1 MSDLERRTVSLPQEQ
16 AGYIDGLVSTGN
28 YASVSEVVR
37 AGLRALQERDAIVRT
52 WLQEAVSPV
61 YDAMVEDPSRGL
73 SADQVLASIKRHHSK
88 KKK

>member
-1 MSDLERRTVSLPQEQ
+1 MSESERRTISLPQEQ
-16 AGYIDGLVSTGN
+16 AGYIDSLVNAGN

-37 AGLRALQERDAIVRT
+37 AGLRALQERDAIVKT

-61 YDAMVEDPSRGL
+61 YDNMVKNPSRGL
-73 SADQVLASIKRHHSK
+73 SADQVLASIKKHHSK